1 MQIDQKHLA
10 YKKQVGTLK
19 GKPVFELATTGGL
32 HVMVSGGAG
41 GGFQVISSGPHPGVA
56 RYMAEKREPDIQL
69 TELSKSEQIE
79 PYLFLGILPEY
90 EKLTD
95 MLQKS
100 WGKK

>member
-10 YKKQVGTLK
+10 RKKQVGSLK
-19 GKPVFELATTGGL
+19 GKPVFHLETTGGL
-32 HVMVSGGAG
+32 SVYVSGAG
-41 GGFQVISSGPHPGVA
+41 GNFQVISSGPHPGVA

-69 TELSKSEQIE
+69 TELSKSEYVE

-95 MLQKS
+95 QLQKS